1 MVRINLRWPLSSPAT
16 HHPAL
21 RSAAHNWRMIV
32 LDRWTENLRCPICR
46 KTGTAR
52 LSQTDGWNAH
62 ADSVPED
69 FKVVGCNFYCSSDS
83 PVDP

>member
-21 RSAAHNWRMIV
+21 RSAAHIWRMIV
-32 LDRWTENLRCPICR
+32 LDRWGENLRCLICR

-52 LSQTDGWNAH
+52 LSQTDGW
-62 ADSVPED
+62 
-69 FKVVGCNFYCSSDS
+69 VVGCNFYCSSDS